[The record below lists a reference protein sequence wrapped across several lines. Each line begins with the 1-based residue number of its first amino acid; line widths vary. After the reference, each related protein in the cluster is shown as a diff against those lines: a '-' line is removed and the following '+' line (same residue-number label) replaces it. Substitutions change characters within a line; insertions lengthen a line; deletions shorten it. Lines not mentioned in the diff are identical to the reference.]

1 MKKFI
6 IGTLII
12 LIATIGMH
20 NFTLKTYKQ
29 IRCRLCGA
37 KAEKING
44 VITNVDESMIPKPL
58 QFKHQHYWSVDGK
71 IKRESILVKE
81 DKDVHGVSY
90 AMALARIWDE
100 MEINFPD
107 PKNSEALKVFYQKF
121 FKMISSHNPSMNK
134 SKHIGKIIMELPLE
148 LSKKEVQTDFP
159 KFLDSLLIKIEEIL
173 KQGYGG

>member
-1 MKKFI
+1 MKK
-6 IGTLII
+6 
-12 LIATIGMH
+12 LIAGIVIIAVIVSLAH
-20 NFTLKTYKQ
+20 LLTLKTHAQ
-29 IRCRLCGA
+29 IRCKFCGA
-37 KAEKING
+37 KAERING
-44 VITNVDESMIPKPL
+44 QISNIDNSMTPKQL
-58 QFKHQHYWSVDGK
+58 QIKHKHYWCLDGK

-81 DKDVHGVSY
+81 DKDVHGILY
-90 AMALARIWDE
+90 AIALARIWDE

-173 KQGYGG
+173 KQGYGS